1 MEKDNKTYNIL
12 IIEDNPG
19 DLMLVKE
26 YLDEHILE
34 ARVSSAI
41 NFKQA
46 EGLLSGNGANYDIIL
61 LDLSLPDKSGE
72 VLVQEVLN
80 ISNDIPVIILTGYTD
95 MPFSIRSLEMGISDY
110 LLKDTLTPFSLYK
123 SIVYNI
129 DQNKFILALEQSE
142 KRYND
147 LFQLSPQPMW
157 VYDTETLRFL
167 DVNKAAIKEYGFEYD
182 EFISMVIDDIKINL
196 KSGESVSGL
205 NGIKEK
211 KRKDNTYE
219 CHKLKNG
226 EIIDVLISS
235 NELMYNDKK
244 AKVALVNNIT
254 ERNLYIKAIEDQN
267 AKLMEIAWIQSH
279 IVRAPLARLMG
290 IVHLLKDDYQ
300 VSQDEKL
307 FFLKEI
313 LNSANELD
321 DIIKDISAK
330 TAKVEVKKIAD
341 GSSRFDN

>member
-1 MEKDNKTYNIL
+1 M
-12 IIEDNPG
+12 
-19 DLMLVKE
+19 
-26 YLDEHILE
+26 
-34 ARVSSAI
+34 
-41 NFKQA
+41 
-46 EGLLSGNGANYDIIL
+46 
-61 LDLSLPDKSGE
+61 
-72 VLVQEVLN
+72 
-80 ISNDIPVIILTGYTD
+80 
-95 MPFSIRSLEMGISDY
+95 
-110 LLKDTLTPFSLYK
+110 
-123 SIVYNI
+123 
-129 DQNKFILALEQSE
+129 ALEQSE

-182 EFISMVIDDIKINL
+182 EFISMIIDDIKININ
-196 KSGESVSGL
+196 SEESVSGL

-211 KRKDNTYE
+211 NGKDNTYE
-219 CHKLKNG
+219 YHKLKNG

-267 AKLMEIAWIQSH
+267 AKLREIAWIQSH

-290 IVHLLKDDYQ
+290 IVHLLKDDYK

-307 FFLKEI
+307 FFLEEI

-341 GSSRFDN
+341 ESSRFDN